1 MYGFGASLAS
11 LTGDSARARLDIGRP
26 PAGDQIKDARPEAA
40 SAPSRPT
47 GPGLAD
53 FGLDIFGGP

>member
-11 LTGDSARARLDIGRP
+11 LTGDKARARLHIGRP
-26 PAGDQIKDARPEAA
+26 PAADQIKEARPEAA
-40 SAPSRPT
+40 TVTPRPT
-47 GPGLAD
+47 HPGLAD